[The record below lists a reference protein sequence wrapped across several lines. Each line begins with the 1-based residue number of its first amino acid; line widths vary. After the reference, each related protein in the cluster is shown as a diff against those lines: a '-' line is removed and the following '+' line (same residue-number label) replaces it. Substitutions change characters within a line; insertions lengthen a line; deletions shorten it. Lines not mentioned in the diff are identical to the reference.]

1 MTGLRYCSDLE
12 VRRTVVAK
20 VEQNRT
26 LDRVRAL
33 RPLISGAAAEQ
44 EREGRLNREVVE
56 AMRDAGVYRMA
67 VPRRFG
73 GNELSPREILAVAEE
88 LSAMDGS
95 TGWVGTL
102 AAGNAAIMMPR
113 ASKEALERVFDSGP
127 DPVIVGGAVPMAR
140 ARQVD
145 GGWAFEST
153 YLFASGCLHADWLM
167 VGAIVWDGD
176 SPRMGERGPVTVA
189 GIMPVGTVPII
200 GSWDTLG
207 LRSTGSLDLDLT
219 GLVLPE
225 AMTFMGIP
233 SFRPLD
239 PLLYRHS
246 YGYFGI
252 MPPISLG
259 IARGALDAFIEAAA
273 DKRLAPIRNA
283 LLRDTEIA
291 QELVARCRGRLDA
304 ARAHLIW
311 AWENVLASADEA
323 GIAPDDTRA
332 AYHIAIVQTVDA
344 AVEVVDDLHRAL
356 GTNVIHEGNPIERAL
371 RDIHTAAQHIV
382 VSPQRYIA
390 SGRVLLGLEPGTTM
404 F

>member
-1 MTGLRYCSDLE
+1 
-12 VRRTVVAK
+12 VVAK

-33 RPLISGAAAEQ
+33 RPLISGAASEQ
-44 EREGRLNREVVE
+44 EREGRLSAKVVE
-56 AMRDAGVYRMA
+56 AMREAGVYRMA
-67 VPRRFG
+67 VPRHLG
-73 GNELSPREILAVAEE
+73 GDELAPREILAVAEE
-88 LSAMDGS
+88 LSSMDGS

-113 ASKEALERVFDSGP
+113 ASQAALDRVFASGP

-145 GGWAFEST
+145 GGWAFESK

-167 VGAIVWDGD
+167 VGAIVFDGD
-176 SPRMGERGPVTVA
+176 APRMTERGPATVG
-189 GIMPVGTVPII
+189 GIMPVGTVPIV

-207 LRSTGSLDLDLT
+207 LRATGSLDLDLT

-233 SFRPLD
+233 SFRPLE
-239 PLLYRHS
+239 PLIYRHS

-259 IARGALDAFIEAAA
+259 IARGALDAFIGAAG
-273 DKRLAPIRNA
+273 DKRLAPVRNA
-283 LLRDTEIA
+283 VLRDTELA
-291 QELVARCRGRLDA
+291 QELVARSRGRLDA
-304 ARAHLIW
+304 ARAHLTW
-311 AWENVLASADEA
+311 AWERVLGSADEA
-323 GIAPDDTRA
+323 GVAPDDVRA
-332 AYHIAIVQTVDA
+332 AYHIAIVQTVDT
-344 AVEVVDDLHRAL
+344 AVDVVDQLHRAL
-356 GTNVIHEGNPIERAL
+356 GTNVIFEGGPMERAL